1 MTWGSRSILACEG
14 LKLRVD
20 GLKGLGVGLRDFR
33 VLSLWFNFS
42 SVSWVVGCVL

>member
-20 GLKGLGVGLRDFR
+20 GLKGLSLGVGLRDFR
-33 VLSLWFNFS
+33 V
-42 SVSWVVGCVL
+42 